1 MFSEVNLQEKAHWVE
16 VKLISDGEIAEAL
29 AEVLGRFVS
38 NGIVVET
45 VTTYD
50 THLHENVPTGE
61 IAVSGYLTV
70 DSQLEDKK
78 RKLEEALWH
87 MSQIAPIPQATYTL
101 VQDENWMAAWKKHY
115 TPISVG
121 ENILILPA
129 WHEPE
134 PDNERV
140 IIRINPA
147 MAFGTGTHPTTQLCL
162 KLLERYIK
170 PDQHVFDI
178 GCGSGILSIAAL
190 KMGAQHVLAVDVD
203 SAAITSTLENTAL
216 NNIDPQ
222 LIETGIG
229 SVNEILSG
237 KFEREQ
243 APLVLVNILAT
254 VILKLFEQGL
264 GQTVS
269 EGGTLLLSGIL
280 DYQEADILNAA
291 QNAGFTR
298 IDRLQQEDWISL
310 AMVKHAEK

>member
-1 MFSEVNLQEKAHWVE
+1 
-16 VKLISDGEIAEAL
+16 
-29 AEVLGRFVS
+29 
-38 NGIVVET
+38 
-45 VTTYD
+45 
-50 THLHENVPTGE
+50 
-61 IAVSGYLTV
+61 
-70 DSQLEDKK
+70 
-78 RKLEEALWH
+78 
-87 MSQIAPIPQATYTL
+87 
-101 VQDENWMAAWKKHY
+101 
-115 TPISVG
+115 
-121 ENILILPA
+121 
-129 WHEPE
+129 
-134 PDNERV
+134 
-140 IIRINPA
+140 
-147 MAFGTGTHPTTQLCL
+147 
-162 KLLERYIK
+162 LERYIK

-243 APLVLVNILAT
+243 ATLVLVNILAT

-298 IDRLQQEDWISL
+298 IDRRQQEDWISL